1 MQPRDGNLV
10 LVLVQAKDDRVGSGG
25 GQVGYCVGVH
35 FMVHLE
41 SYSLLCK

>member
-35 FMVHLE
+35 LMVHLE
-41 SYSLLCK
+41 ITHLIL